1 MLPHA
6 EITHNSPGRLRL
18 RIRAQRGRAD
28 YFAGIEEKLVQC
40 PGVERVATNPV
51 TGSVLLEPAN
61 DLAALVTFTQAQQLF
76 QFAQAPT
83 LMAPLTQQVA
93 ERFGALNGELRK
105 LSGGGIDF
113 GALGF
118 IGLVTLAAVQLQRG
132 HVLGPVST
140 LLWYAVGLLRMP
152 PAGRDNPSD
161 F

>member
-61 DLAALVTFTQAQQLF
+61 DLAALVAFTQAHQLF
-76 QFAQAPT
+76 LLAQAPT
-83 LMAPLTQQVA
+83 LMPPLTHQVA
-93 ERFGALNGELRK
+93 ERFGALNGELRR

-118 IGLVTLAAVQLQRG
+118 IGLVTLAAVQFQRG
-132 HVLGPVST
+132 HVLGPAST
-140 LLWYAVGLLRMP
+140 LIWSAISLLRVP
-152 PAGRDNPSD
+152 PGARGNSSD
-161 F
+161 S